1 MTQPG
6 DHEFLRSIFLMEAWD
21 TLVAIEEGVARLGA
35 AEATPG
41 SCDALF
47 VVTHRLKGAAG
58 LHGFRTIADLAD
70 RMEQALAPL
79 PGARPGVIRAT
90 AMHLEGLAADLK
102 RSLERLER
110 TGSEAA
116 DAPTVAAAPP
126 GDPVRAEME
135 AFFREQADVAAYF
148 APEASEHLDVI
159 SGALLALERGGARGE
174 ELAGLFRAVH
184 TLKGSAYVVG
194 CARMG
199 DVAHRL
205 EDLLVAFREAEVGLT
220 PAVLETAHDAVDA
233 VKLML
238 DIARDPARDLT
249 AHVADVV
256 ARIGALLAAP
266 VPEPMPADAAAPV
279 LAEAPPPEA
288 LRSPAPAP
296 VVAPS
301 RVAPPHVVPAA
312 RPAPSRP
319 LPSRQTIRVSLERID
334 ALMDLVGELVVA
346 RTRLEQRLVELDRV
360 SGTLSSSRLR
370 MRDTFTDF
378 ERRHSD
384 AQDEPADVVS
394 DEPDDAATRGLASA
408 AELFAELEFDR
419 YDDTDLLARS
429 VGEISSDVSEV
440 HADLAGLARAVRD
453 DLAQLHRITTA
464 LRRSIGRARLVP
476 IGTLFTRFVREG
488 QETARAAGTTVRI
501 ETSGESVE
509 LDTSVIEQIVDPLV
523 HLVRN
528 AVAHGIETA
537 DERRARGKPPTGLV
551 TLSACHHGG
560 AVFVEVHDDG
570 RGIDADLLR
579 RRAVVQGFLREEGA
593 AAVDDREA
601 LELIFQPG
609 FSTAPTVTAAAGR
622 GIGMDVVRANV
633 GRLGGEVDVQTEV
646 GAGTR
651 FTLKLPLTLLVS
663 EGLLVRAG
671 GETLALPLTSVQQ
684 IVTVPAAAVQGGPE
698 GETVVLGDRSLDV
711 LRLDASLG
719 LPLGP
724 GAARRPLV
732 VLRAAGRPVALGVD
746 EVLQRE
752 EIVIK
757 GLGPFLEGVGPFG
770 GATIAADGRVTL
782 LLDPLRIAQR
792 AAGRVVTQAPDA
804 VAPRPV
810 AGGRRVLLVD
820 DSISV
825 RKFVG
830 RMLVKAGFGVTTA
843 NDGAEALRH
852 LAEGPFE
859 VVITDLEMPRVN
871 GYELIE
877 DLRRRP
883 AMRAVPV
890 VVLTTRAGDKHVSLA
905 RRLGV
910 MHYVTKPVD
919 EQAFVRLIESLV
931 TPAHGSGLAEVAR

>member
-1 MTQPG
+1 MQPG
-6 DHEFLRSIFLMEAWD
+6 DQEFLRSIFLMEAWD

-47 VVTHRLKGAAG
+47 VVTHRLKGAAA
-58 LHGFRTIADLAD
+58 LHGFQAIAELAD
-70 RMEQALAPL
+70 RMEQALASL
-79 PGARPGVIRAT
+79 PGARPGVVRA
-90 AMHLEGLAADLK
+90 AAVHLEGLAADLK
-102 RSLERLER
+102 RALDRLER
-110 TGSEAA
+110 TGAETG
-116 DAPTVAAAPP
+116 DAPGAAGAP
-126 GDPVRAEME
+126 GTDPVRAEME

-159 SGALLALERGGARGE
+159 AGALLALERGGARAE
-174 ELAGLFRAVH
+174 ELTRLFRALH

-194 CARMG
+194 CPRMG

-205 EDLLVAFREAEVGLT
+205 EDLLAAVRESRVGFT
-220 PAVLETAHDAVDA
+220 PSVLQAAHAGVDA
-233 VKLML
+233 VRLML
-238 DIARDPARDLT
+238 DITRDPSRDLT
-249 AHVADVV
+249 AHVADAVEG
-256 ARIGALLAAP
+256 IGALLAAP
-266 VPEPMPADAAAPV
+266 VVETGVGAEASSRAPSAPTPTPAPV
-279 LAEAPPPEA
+279 T
-288 LRSPAPAP
+288 PAPAL
-296 VVAPS
+296 
-301 RVAPPHVVPAA
+301 VPA

-319 LPSRQTIRVSLERID
+319 VPGRQTIRVSLERID
-334 ALMDLVGELVVA
+334 GLMDLVGELVVA

-360 SGTLSSSRLR
+360 SGALSSSRAR

-384 AQDEPADVVS
+384 AHAEPTGSPNGDT
-394 DEPDDAATRGLASA
+394 DDAPARGLASA

-419 YDDTDLLARS
+419 YDDVDLLARN

-476 IGTLFTRFVREG
+476 IGTLFTRFVREA
-488 QETARAAGTTVRI
+488 QEGARAAGTAVRI

-509 LDTSVIEQIVDPLV
+509 LDTSVIEQIVDPLI

-570 RGIDADLLR
+570 RGIDHDVLR
-579 RRAVVQGFLREEGA
+579 RRAVVQGFLGEDGA
-593 AAVDDREA
+593 AALDDHEA
-601 LELIFQPG
+601 LELIFRPG
-609 FSTAPTVTAAAGR
+609 FSTASTVTAAAGR

-633 GRLGGEVDVQTEV
+633 GRLGGEVDVQTELGV
-646 GAGTR
+646 GTR

-663 EGLLVRAG
+663 DGLLVRVG

-684 IVTVPAAAVQGGPE
+684 IVTIPAAAVQGGPD
-698 GETVVLGDRSLDV
+698 GETVTLGDRTVDIV
-711 LRLDASLG
+711 RLDASLG
-719 LPLGP
+719 LPPGP
-724 GAARRPLV
+724 ATARCPLV
-732 VLRAAGRPVALGVD
+732 VLRAAGRAVALGVD

-792 AAGRVVTQAPDA
+792 AAGRVVAQAPDA
-804 VAPRPV
+804 VAPRLV

-830 RMLVKAGFGVTTA
+830 RMLARAGFGVTAA
-843 NDGAEALRH
+843 NDGSEAQRH
-852 LAEGPFE
+852 LTEGPFE

-890 VVLTTRAGDKHVSLA
+890 VVLTTRAGDKHVGLA

-910 MHYVTKPVD
+910 THYVTKPVD

-931 TPAHGSGLAEVAR
+931 APAHGGGLAEVTR